1 MAACRSTRTPPMANC
16 NHRYSLTGESA
27 IEEGQCTLCGNL
39 ATLQQATSDA
49 TCGQVYSTG
58 PSSGNACNLPIGHEG
73 PHKMQTF
80 EPFDKMQPGEVD
92 KVFQALCPKCDG
104 RVWIF
109 VPIDTGPVS
118 DLVSDPDARACK
130 NCDYIFWL
138 RGPNVSEVV
147 P

>member
-92 KVFQALCPKCDG
+92 KVFQSLCPKCDG
-104 RVWIF
+104 RVWVFGGSYVNTVEIKG
-109 VPIDTGPVS
+109 PID
-118 DLVSDPDARACK
+118 PDKRICK
-130 NCDYIFWL
+130 NC
-138 RGPNVSEVV
+138 
-147 P
+147 